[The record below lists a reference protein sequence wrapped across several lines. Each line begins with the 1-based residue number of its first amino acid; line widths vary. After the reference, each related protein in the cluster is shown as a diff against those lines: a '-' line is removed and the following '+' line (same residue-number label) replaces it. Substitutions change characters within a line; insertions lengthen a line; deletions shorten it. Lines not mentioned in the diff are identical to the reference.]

1 MSVDNVFS
9 STTVVD
15 DAFVVMSA
23 LFFFFLRQ
31 FLFLSKRA
39 KEKTRVRERNARGV
53 VINVDVDVG
62 DDVDDRNDD
71 NSLSALDIYSFTS
84 CSVVLHV
91 GV

>member
-9 STTVVD
+9 STTVVE

-23 LFFFFLRQ
+23 LFFFLRQ

-71 NSLSALDIYSFTS
+71 NSLSALDI
-84 CSVVLHV
+84 
-91 GV
+91 

>member
-9 STTVVD
+9 STTVVED
-15 DAFVVMSA
+15 NPFVMSA
-23 LFFFFLRQ
+23 LFFFLRQ